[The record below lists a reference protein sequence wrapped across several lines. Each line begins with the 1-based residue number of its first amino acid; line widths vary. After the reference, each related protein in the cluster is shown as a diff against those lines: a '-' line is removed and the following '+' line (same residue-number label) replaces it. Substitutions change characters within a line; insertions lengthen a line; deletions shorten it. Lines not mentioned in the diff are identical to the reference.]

1 VRQPH
6 LLDLRDS
13 HLHGLSQREKK
24 KENNIQGRKIF
35 FVRLVFVIE
44 RSVKNSYLPTVLRFQ
59 HLKSLAAEVPDV
71 F

>member
-24 KENNIQGRKIF
+24 RKQYPGKKDF